1 MKRQIFAA
9 MLLSLAAVPAL
20 AQQPPVA
27 PHVPRAHREAPV
39 ADRMCEDVDARIA
52 SRLAFI
58 EVKLKPSVDQRS
70 AWEAFARDSR
80 AASEPMKTL
89 CANPPSRASAKDPA
103 AGLAMREKF
112 VNAMSASLAIL
123 RPAVE
128 RFQTVLDDGQKA
140 ILAKVLDPRGRGGRR
155 DHHR

>member
-20 AQQPPVA
+20 AQQPPA
-27 PHVPRAHREAPV
+27 TPHGTRPHREAPV

-58 EVKLKPSVDQRS
+58 EAKLKPSVDQRS
-70 AWEAFARDSR
+70 AWDAFARDSR

-89 CANPPSRASAKDPA
+89 CANPPSRASASDPA

-128 RFQTVLDDGQKA
+128 RFQAVLDDGQKA
-140 ILAKVLDPRGRGGRR
+140 ILAKVLDPRGRGRR